1 MTVHLGFIGL
11 GTMGFPMAGHLAVAG
26 YDVAVYNRT
35 ESRADEWVATYQGRK
50 VLSPAE
56 AAKAADIVLVC
67 VGNDADLR
75 NVVYGPEG
83 LLAHLRRGAI
93 IVDHT
98 TTSADVARE
107 VAAAGQKVG
116 VDFLDAPVS
125 GGQRGAESGQL
136 TVMVGGSAEI
146 YERIQSI
153 IACYAR
159 ACVRMGDVGYGQLT
173 KMVNQIC
180 IAGIIQG
187 LAEGL
192 AFAELSG
199 LESQRV
205 IEVISKG
212 AAQSWQ
218 LQNRGLTMLKG
229 QFFSY

>member
-116 VDFLDAPVS
+116 VDFLDA
-125 GGQRGAESGQL
+125 
-136 TVMVGGSAEI
+136 
-146 YERIQSI
+146 
-153 IACYAR
+153 
-159 ACVRMGDVGYGQLT
+159 
-173 KMVNQIC
+173 
-180 IAGIIQG
+180 
-187 LAEGL
+187 
-192 AFAELSG
+192 
-199 LESQRV
+199 
-205 IEVISKG
+205 
-212 AAQSWQ
+212 
-218 LQNRGLTMLKG
+218 
-229 QFFSY
+229 